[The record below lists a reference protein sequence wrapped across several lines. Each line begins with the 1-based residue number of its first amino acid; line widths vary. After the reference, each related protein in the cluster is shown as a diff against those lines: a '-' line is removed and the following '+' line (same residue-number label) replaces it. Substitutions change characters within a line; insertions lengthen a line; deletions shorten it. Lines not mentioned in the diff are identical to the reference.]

1 MTNRRLRGWLL
12 GALAMGAA
20 ARAAPAKADPRGA
33 EVRATATALF
43 DEARRLMAAGRAAE
57 ACPKLEES
65 LRLFPGI
72 GVLYNL
78 GDCYEK
84 TGRTAA
90 AWRSFREAAAQADAA
105 GQAKRALA
113 AQERV
118 RSLEP
123 RLSRLAIEVPSPAAD
138 IRVTRDGVDA
148 GVHVWGIEVPVDPGE
163 HRVQATAPG
172 FAPWEQRVRVG
183 EERDR
188 VKVVVPAL
196 ERLPVVREE
205 GPVAPAV
212 PAVLARPSE
221 RIEAPSPPP
230 RGKALGIAGCV
241 AGGIGMGA
249 GVALGLVAKSR
260 AGRAECDARDLCTA
274 AGVAQRADARALGNV
289 GTGIFIAG
297 AAVAATGVALWIAL
311 GPPSK
316 QPPVALGL
324 GPSGLAVAGSF

>member
-1 MTNRRLRGWLL
+1 MMKCRCRGWLL
-12 GALAMGAA
+12 GTIALGATA
-20 ARAAPAKADPRGA
+20 AAAPAKADPPEA

-43 DEARRLMAAGRAAE
+43 DEARRLMAAGRVAE

-65 LRLFPGI
+65 LRLSPGI

-90 AWRSFREAAAQADAA
+90 AWRSFRDAAAQANAA
-105 GQAKRALA
+105 EQAKRAAA

-123 RLSRLAIEVPSPAAD
+123 RLSRLAIEVPSPAPD

-148 GVHVWGIEVPVDPGE
+148 GLHVWGIEVPVDPGE

-183 EERDR
+183 EEKDVVR
-188 VKVVVPAL
+188 VVVPPL
-196 ERLPVVREE
+196 ERLQVASREL
-205 GPVAPAV
+205 PAATAAPAD
-212 PAVLARPSE
+212 LA
-221 RIEAPSPPP
+221 PPP
-230 RGKALGIAGCV
+230 GRVEAKPGPFSGKALGIAGSI
-241 AGGIGMGA
+241 AGGLGMGA
-249 GVALGLVAKSR
+249 GVVLGLLAKSR
-260 AGRAECDARDLCTA
+260 ADRADCDARDLCTD
-274 AGVAQRADARALGNV
+274 AGVAQRADARALGNL

-297 AAVAATGVALWIAL
+297 AAVAATGVALWVAL
-311 GPPSK
+311 GPSK
-316 QPPVALGL
+316 RPPVALGL
-324 GPSGLAVAGSF
+324 GTNGVSVAGRF